1 MSKKSTANNNYNNK
15 TTVLDKIKNGYNTIS
30 VPSHFEINGNREVNV
45 DGYRELLEYSDANI
59 KVNMNKLI
67 VSFSGRELS
76 IKCLDDTS
84 MLICCYITNIE
95 FIT

>member
-67 VSFSGRELS
+67 VSFSGRGLS

-84 MLICCYITNIE
+84 MLICGYITNIE